1 MQVFPGRKKG
11 TSIYVYDDYVYYWDK
26 RYENVFR
33 CNTRRITKC
42 RGWAILQ
49 DNTVNVVTEHNH
61 PRSPFMKEQIEMK
74 QEMLERSSKTHT
86 GLKDIFDSVCRSNPD
101 AAEYLSFTSMRCN
114 MRRERTKSQ
123 PRIPDTLASLYDIL
137 KNSDII
143 ENIYKENITTSNG
156 KTAIILSTN
165 YLLDALA
172 STTEIYVDGTFSVLP
187 RKPHIAQLY
196 TVHIRYM
203 DTGIATLFVM
213 SDVRTTTLYDALWD
227 KIIELVPQLK
237 QNIKF
242 IMSDFE
248 MAAVKSLNK
257 NFTTAK
263 LTGCWFHFN
272 QAVLRK
278 WRKLHLSSATKTVL
292 SMTMTLPLLPPEK
305 FQEALSIIQTEAD
318 LLSNEYPHILQFMS
332 YLRLTWSN
340 MASKISTYRC
350 PVRTNNIV
358 ESFHNIAVQKIG
370 TRNTNVWTFLDKLS
384 HLITDQELD
393 LRRLKNGIR
402 PRRPRTRANRELD
415 SKIIN
420 AQEDLVSGRLSLKEF
435 LLMFTRNNMF
445 QMEQMTLLED
455 ININDEHVVDVE
467 LFSDNTE
474 ETFHTWGQNIRR
486 RRRHRNVPNRREIN
500 NIHETSAD
508 SNRESSSRIETITHE
523 QLETN
528 IANTSSQEEETDAVG
543 EEETIVLETSLD
555 NDGNSSSVQ
564 TTHEQ
569 SEINVIT
576 EDNFNGTENDE
587 WIYEVPEDDYSS
599 LLDNSASTE
608 EDLPY
613 HTVNWN
619 LEDNQN
625 TSEEVSSTDTCT
637 VCLANERTHAF
648 IPCGHH
654 ACCHQCIERL
664 ESSRCPICN
673 TRYSSC
679 IRIINA

>member
-123 PRIPDTLASLYDIL
+123 PRVPDTLASLYDIL

-187 RKPHIAQLY
+187 CKPHIAQLY

-263 LTGCWFHFN
+263 LTGCWFYFN

-576 EDNFNGTENDE
+576 EDNFNGTMTNGYTKYPKM
-587 WIYEVPEDDYSS
+587 IIHLYSTIVP
-599 LLDNSASTE
+599 LQKKTF
-608 EDLPY
+608 
-613 HTVNWN
+613 HTT
-619 LEDNQN
+619 L
-625 TSEEVSSTDTCT
+625 
-637 VCLANERTHAF
+637 
-648 IPCGHH
+648 
-654 ACCHQCIERL
+654 
-664 ESSRCPICN
+664 
-673 TRYSSC
+673 
-679 IRIINA
+679 